1 MASEFQYAEGQRIK
15 LTNNQRRQINHM
27 YREVAA
33 EIKQAMKRLEG
44 RTNVSSVIR
53 KQYLNDLLKEI
64 EKNLEGATQS
74 IEDVIQKNML
84 AASEAVVLNNVNN
97 LRLLGIDVKQAYFY
111 VPKDIVSEVITGKIY
126 KGRWTLSKAIWGD
139 SKQSIRDLYTIVAK
153 GIAEN
158 KSAYDI
164 AKDLERYVNPEVRKS
179 WEWSKVYP
187 GTKKKIDYNAQRLA
201 RTMVSHAYEESFVRV
216 TKNNPFIDAYRWII
230 SNSDRVC
237 PVCIARSEDDQY
249 GLGAGIYPKDQ
260 LPLDHPNGMCTFET
274 VRTKSYDQI
283 TDDLVNWVNGTGSK
297 AMNKQ
302 LDAFAY
308 DLLQR
313 KTNSS
318 IDAVKKSIIF

>member
-1 MASEFQYAEGQRIK
+1 MASDFQYAEGQRIK

-64 EKNLEGATQS
+64 EKNLEDVTQS

-111 VPKDIVSEVITGKIY
+111 IPKDIVSEVITGKIY

-139 SKQSIRDLYTIVAK
+139 SKQSIRDLNTIVAK

-164 AKDLERYVNPEVRKS
+164 AKDLEQYVNPEARKN

-237 PVCIARSEDDQY
+237 PICIARSEDDQY

-297 AMNKQ
+297 VMNKQ

-313 KTNSS
+313 KTSSS